1 MNVLADRLVEAAV
14 TTAHFTQLT
23 LGAAVVAGGTVLC
36 RATIKSGTRFG
47 RVLFTARDGTFC
59 HVTVDLATGTLVGSA
74 NVLSASV
81 LDRGGGW
88 WRVTITAAVAAWA
101 TLPKWRVQL
110 MQSASV
116 ATYLGDAVS
125 AVDVCAVDV
134 CEQQVRM
141 VTGYDEFLRTDAAG
155 YIQGAAAGT
164 AWVRMPLAVGGGFKY
179 LESRFKGS
187 FKGSAGDGLEWAVS
201 AQLEVRNA

>member
-1 MNVLADRLVEAAV
+1 MNVLADRLVESAV
-14 TTAHFTQLT
+14 NAAHFTQLT
-23 LGAAVVAGGTVLC
+23 LGAGVVAGGTVLC

-59 HVTVDLATGTLVGSA
+59 HATVDLATGTLVGSA

-116 ATYLGDAVS
+116 ATYLGDGVS
-125 AVDVCAVDV
+125 AVDV

-179 LESRFKGS
+179 LESRFKGP